1 MAVNQATRIIYIH
14 GFNSS
19 PQSYK
24 ATAFGEYLKQFNQV
38 EYLVPTLNHEPLAC
52 IYRLEQLLTPTTR
65 LIGSSLGGYFAT
77 YLSQQYQLPAVVIN
91 PAVAP
96 YELMA
101 DFLGPQYNP
110 YQDYHYEV
118 TRAHVEQL
126 KALSVEK
133 LKTPSLVH
141 LYQQTGDEVLDFSK
155 AVQYYKQCSQTIEFA
170 GDHSFQQVERH
181 FPDIVSFFKIT

>member
-1 MAVNQATRIIYIH
+1 MASKRPTRIIYIH

-19 PQSYK
+19 PDSYK
-24 ATAFGEYLKQFNQV
+24 ATAFGDYLKRHAQA
-38 EYLVPTLNHEPLAC
+38 EYFVPTLNHEPLEC
-52 IYRLEQLLTPTTR
+52 LLKLEQLITPNTC

-77 YLSQQYQLPAVVIN
+77 YLSQQYQLPAVIIN

-101 DFLGPQYNP
+101 DYLGPQYNP
-110 YQDYHYEV
+110 YQKYHYEV
-118 TRAHVEQL
+118 TPLHIEQL
-126 KALSVEK
+126 RLLSVK
-133 LKTPSLVH
+133 QLKTPALIH

-155 AVQYYKQCSQTIEFA
+155 AVQYYKECTQTIEFA
-170 GDHSFQQVERH
+170 GDHSFQHVERH